1 MSFREKVV
9 WIMLLALVVAYGGY
23 FLSLLDALAA
33 GTVAGDIPYRGA
45 MLGAVVTVV
54 VLVIAGTVAVTVIAR
69 GDDSEDE
76 RDREIDLRGA
86 RFGGV
91 LLAVGALT
99 GMALAMIDAAHFWI
113 ANALLLGLV
122 LAEIGAGIFK
132 LVLYR
137 RGV

>member
-9 WIMLLALVVAYGGY
+9 WVMLLALVVAYGGY
-23 FLSLLDALAA
+23 FLSLRDALAA
-33 GTVAGDIPYRGA
+33 GAAVGDIAYRGA
-45 MLGAVVTVV
+45 MLGAVITVV
-54 VLVIAGTVAVTVIAR
+54 VLVIVGTVAVTVLAR
-69 GDDSEDE
+69 GDDAEDE

-91 LLAVGALT
+91 VLAVGALA
-99 GMALAMIDAAHFWI
+99 GMALAMFDAAHFWI

-122 LAEIGAGIFK
+122 LAEISAGIFK